1 MITSK
6 QGKEEKIL
14 EAAEQVFF
22 QSGYANA
29 KMEEIAQVSGYSKV
43 TLYSCFASK
52 ADLYMAITYR
62 SLQYLINGLYDC
74 LETSKGMNGLDS
86 FMKLAESFLSF
97 SINKRNYSE
106 LLLHY
111 LGIVSRSVA
120 GEKTDQLTAALKES
134 IYYRKVRDI
143 QNVSMNISTEEIKRG
158 QEDGSIT
165 KSISPW
171 LLHHMMWSMI
181 IGYSKINYRPQEET
195 FIHVNNQEWR
205 QLILTTLKSICLGIV
220 PVKEG

>member
-6 QGKEEKIL
+6 QSKEEKIL
-14 EAAEQVFF
+14 KAAEQVFF
-22 QSGYANA
+22 NSGYANA
-29 KMEEIAQVSGYSKV
+29 KMEEIAQASGYSKV
-43 TLYSCFASK
+43 TLYSYFASK

-62 SLQYLINGLYDC
+62 SLQYLIDELYEC
-74 LETSKGMNGLDS
+74 LNQSKGMNGLNS
-86 FMKLAESFLSF
+86 FMKLAESFLNF
-97 SINKRNYSE
+97 SITKRNYSD
-106 LLLHY
+106 LLLNY

-120 GEKTDQLTAALKES
+120 GEKTDQLTEALKKS

-143 QNVSMNISTEEIKRG
+143 QNVSMNISTEEISRG
-158 QEDGSIT
+158 QKDGSIT

-205 QLILTTLKSICLGIV
+205 QLILATLQSLCLGNV
-220 PVKEG
+220 PLK